1 MNTFQRGHRKNI
13 PFWLGDNPTS
23 SLIPAVGATRLSKL
37 PLDLSDL
44 NTSDCRVSGL
54 SHFRVG

>member
-1 MNTFQRGHRKNI
+1 MNTFQRGHRKNV
-13 PFWLGDNPTS
+13 PFWLGDSLTS
-23 SLIPAVGATRLSKL
+23 SLILAVGARRLFKL

-44 NTSDCRVSGL
+44 KTSDCRVSGL